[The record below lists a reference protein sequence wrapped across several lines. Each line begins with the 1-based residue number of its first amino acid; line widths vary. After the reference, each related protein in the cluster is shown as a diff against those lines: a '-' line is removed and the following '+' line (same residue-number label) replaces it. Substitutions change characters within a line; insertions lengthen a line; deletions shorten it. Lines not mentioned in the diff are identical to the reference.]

1 MKNIELEIEEIFLDD
16 NMKGFEEVLEDFGI
30 KEPLQKAT
38 SKYLKNRLEE
48 LIELAEEG
56 SNPELLG
63 KKKELKELLKNL
75 ESVKDKRAEIEA
87 LQEIYSKLQDYN
99 LGLGD
104 LDKELKESLKEVKKY
119 EHFKK
124 HEENIVRKWLRK
136 LDRKANRE
144 EKKEEREEKRA
155 ERKEEKLERK
165 AEKEAEKEEKGEE
178 KEERKAEKKAEKEER
193 KAEKKAE
200 K

>member
-48 LIELAEEG
+48 LIKLAEEG

-124 HEENIVRKWLRK
+124 HEEKIVRKWLRK